1 MSTVGKSS
9 SYGLP
14 ATDMSDSP
22 SSSLTTRSSSFTSK
36 QPSAQSHRPSDQ
48 QSRKSKKA
56 DADAAIRAAKLQV
69 RKIVRDDWTWPPT
82 DRESAKLACTFTET
96 AWRERESDSSPCP
109 SPIPGFPALRPP
121 SDPYKFDN
129 PDSLLD
135 VNATR
140 KRKRQYALQEEMEYN
155 EGLCIYQRRRD
166 AWTGAMPVPET
177 PPDSGF
183 ESEFSDFVP
192 AVSGSDDSDL
202 SSLSTTNSYLSTA
215 CIVGSTQPQPHIART
230 TDQYLVPLSPP
241 MMVPL
246 PPPILPPSNPIRAAI
261 SPSTYP
267 SIYNKIVVQGL
278 SPTIPV
284 NLKDVIGAIVDGW
297 KRDGDWPPKDSEGR
311 VYQGKGA
318 ISNGAGGTTVDGI
331 GKALARRGVG
341 RVRRVLGIEKE
352 GGTGDG

>member
-1 MSTVGKSS
+1 M
-9 SYGLP
+9 P
-14 ATDMSDSP
+14 DSP
-22 SSSLTTRSSSFTSK
+22 SSSLPTSSTPSK
-36 QPSAQSHRPSDQ
+36 VHSQ

-56 DADAAIRAAKLQV
+56 DTDAAIRAAKLQI
-69 RKIVRDDWTWPPT
+69 RKIVRDDWVWPPT
-82 DRESAKLACTFTET
+82 DQETAKLACTFAET

-109 SPIPGFPALRPP
+109 SPIPGTSGIRPS

-129 PDSLLD
+129 PDSLFD
-135 VNATR
+135 VKAMR
-140 KRKRQYALQEEMEYN
+140 RRERQYALQEEMEYN
-155 EGLCIYQRRRD
+155 EGLCVYQSRRD
-166 AWTGAMPVPET
+166 AWTGAIPVPET

-183 ESEFSDFVP
+183 ESEFSDSVP
-192 AVSGSDDSDL
+192 AASGSDESDL
-202 SSLSTTNSYLSTA
+202 SSLSTSNSYLSTA
-215 CIVGSTQPQPHIART
+215 CIVGSNHPQPSIART

-246 PPPILPPSNPIRAAI
+246 PPPILPLSNPIRAAI

-311 VYQGKGA
+311 VHQGKSA
-318 ISNGAGGTTVDGI
+318 ISIGAGGTAVDGI

-341 RVRRVLGIEKE
+341 RVRRALGIEKE
-352 GGTGDG
+352 GGTEEG